1 MSIRV
6 DLATAVSI
14 CGVKPATLRKWVER
28 GHIGRHDDGYDVYEL
43 LHWIDARS
51 TDHLYVRA
59 GLKMSDRPET
69 MSA

>member
-1 MSIRV
+1 MPYV
-6 DLATAVSI
+6 DQELAASI
-14 CGVKPATLRKWVER
+14 CGVKPATLRKWVQR
-28 GHIGRHDDGYDVYEL
+28 GHICRFAEGYDVSEL